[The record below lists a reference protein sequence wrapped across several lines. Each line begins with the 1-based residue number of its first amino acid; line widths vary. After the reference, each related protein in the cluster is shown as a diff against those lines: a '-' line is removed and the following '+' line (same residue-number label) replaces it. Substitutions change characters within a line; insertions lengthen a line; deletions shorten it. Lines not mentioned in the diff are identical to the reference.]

1 MTHRWPAASGGPY
14 SLENAKPSN
23 RQLFV
28 VRPCFRKSPLC
39 QRGTM
44 PHIIGTSSRSLG
56 SAESSKCVAATSTG
70 VTSVGATL
78 YEGTYFFPQLNSFRN
93 NKQYCGDVESDPF
106 DYVYR
111 GSVFDPFEESN
122 KVPTVQE
129 HLQNGTTIDTEDL
142 IEDIQLPAHRLS
154 AKVRQQ
160 YLYYLDRVLRKN
172 YHTWLASCS
181 SNHDD
186 DPFTDDELRQ
196 CAETIEM
203 RAIGEIRKQTVRGL
217 IHPNLTDVKFKPAVV
232 KREQCHIGIQTDATV
247 LDAPNEDTPLA
258 NIPAISLEEKMQL
271 FHRSQ
276 IVSENPL
283 HAERSGDGNVPAQE
297 LPQPMDYIEAM
308 AECERPHNEAMDD
321 EILKELQAMFEP
333 SDEEVNIFGW
343 SEDHDRS
350 RVLAKDRESVEPLP
364 GGTYPV
370 GTHFTPQASP
380 KIDRQMLQHRTAPPE
395 PQDLRCSMWPCEL
408 HMQRMKLRN
417 LLVKIAEENYRRYE
431 QLVQTEFVTLFGED
445 DGEEQDLGPYSPSIE
460 LNDVLVSSCR
470 QRIAK
475 WVVQALMRPL
485 NDGLIAN
492 RFLFKKLAKRL
503 ADGIIYLNQYPDK
516 KYIRNYVNDYF
527 CSHAQIKS
535 IEDIT

>member
-1 MTHRWPAASGGPY
+1 M
-14 SLENAKPSN
+14 LK
-23 RQLFV
+23 
-28 VRPCFRKSPLC
+28 RKW
-39 QRGTM
+39 
-44 PHIIGTSSRSLG
+44 
-56 SAESSKCVAATSTG
+56 
-70 VTSVGATL
+70 
-78 YEGTYFFPQLNSFRN
+78 N

-111 GSVFDPFEESN
+111 GSVFDPFQESN
-122 KVPTVQE
+122 KVPTVEE
-129 HLQNGTTIDTEDL
+129 HMHISATIDTEDL

-172 YHTWLASCS
+172 YHTWLASYS

-203 RAIGEIRKQTVRGL
+203 RAVQSCMITSLYRNFILQKIGEIRKQTVRGL

-232 KREQCHIGIQTDATV
+232 KREQCHVGIQTDATITLTALTV
-247 LDAPNEDTPLA
+247 PNMVTPLA
-258 NIPAISLEEKMQL
+258 NVPEISLEEKMQL
-271 FHRSQ
+271 FQRKH
-276 IVSENPL
+276 IISEKPVHL
-283 HAERSGDGNVPAQE
+283 ELPGDGNVSSME
-297 LPQPMDYIEAM
+297 VPQPMDYINEIV
-308 AECERPHNEAMDD
+308 ECERPRNDAMDD

-343 SEDHDRS
+343 SEDQDQS
-350 RVLAKDRESVEPLP
+350 RVFPNEPLP
-364 GGTYPV
+364 S
-370 GTHFTPQASP
+370 THFAPPTSP
-380 KIDRQMLQHRTAPPE
+380 KIDRKILHPVAPE
-395 PQDLRCSMWPCEL
+395 PQDLRTSMWPCEL
-408 HMQRMKLRN
+408 HMQRMKLRS

-431 QLVQTEFVTLFGED
+431 RLVQTEFVALFGED

-460 LNDVLVSSCR
+460 LNEVLVSSCR

-503 ADGIIYLNQYPDK
+503 ADGIIYLDQYPDK
-516 KYIRNYVNDYF
+516 KFIRNYVNEYF
-527 CSHAQIKS
+527 CTHAQIKS
-535 IEDIT
+535 MEDIT

>member
-1 MTHRWPAASGGPY
+1 M
-14 SLENAKPSN
+14 LK
-23 RQLFV
+23 
-28 VRPCFRKSPLC
+28 RKW
-39 QRGTM
+39 
-44 PHIIGTSSRSLG
+44 
-56 SAESSKCVAATSTG
+56 
-70 VTSVGATL
+70 
-78 YEGTYFFPQLNSFRN
+78 N

-111 GSVFDPFEESN
+111 GSVFDPFKESN
-122 KVPTVQE
+122 KVPTVKE
-129 HLQNGTTIDTEDL
+129 HTYNSATIDTEDL
-142 IEDIQLPAHRLS
+142 IEDIQMPAHRLT

-172 YHTWLASCS
+172 YHTWLASYS
-181 SNHDD
+181 SNHND

-203 RAIGEIRKQTVRGL
+203 RAVQSCMITSLYRNYILQKLGEIRKQTVLGL

-232 KREQCHIGIQTDATV
+232 KREQCHVGVQTEANIALTTLSV
-247 LDAPNEDTPLA
+247 PTGDTPLA
-258 NIPAISLEEKMQL
+258 NVPQISLEEKMQL
-271 FHRSQ
+271 FQRNN
-276 IVSENPL
+276 II
-283 HAERSGDGNVPAQE
+283 AEKSLYLELSGDGNVSSECTTYPVQKSKE
-297 LPQPMDYIEAM
+297 MPQTMDSVEATV
-308 AECERPHNEAMDD
+308 ESKRPRNEAMDD

-333 SDEEVNIFGW
+333 SDEEATIFGW
-343 SEDHDRS
+343 CADQERS
-350 RVLAKDRESVEPLP
+350 RMVANERETIEPLL
-364 GGTYPV
+364 GGSHTT
-370 GTHFTPQASP
+370 GTHFVRPSSP
-380 KIDRQMLQHRTAPPE
+380 KIDRTVLHPAAVTSSG

-417 LLVKIAEENYRRYE
+417 LLVKIAEDNYRRYE
-431 QLVQTEFVTLFGED
+431 RLVQNQFVALFGED
-445 DGEEQDLGPYSPSIE
+445 DGEEQDLGPYSPTIE
-460 LNDVLVSSCR
+460 LNEELVSSCR

-516 KYIRNYVNDYF
+516 KFIRNYVNDYF
-527 CSHAQIKS
+527 CSHSQIQS